1 MIDKSVTP
9 IDIIMYIIM
18 SAAII
23 LWAVLEVV
31 IGLAVYAAAAAAYL
45 LYAVVKC
52 AVWLSAL
59 VSGVLPW
66 MQSIS
71 RR

>member
-52 AVWLSAL
+52 AAWLSAL